1 MSRGIFAP
9 ILRKI
14 IRTFFSDKTTNQIL
28 LILSYFGGIIRMV
41 TSLFGIL
48 LFYNLIESFNFS
60 SLLTISGITSAL
72 TSFMIILRDNIV
84 NFFNKGFPEL
94 DAEGNEGSLIKKAR
108 DYVKSFGPEITE
120 KNSKDKDNPLQ
131 AIIATTLEGEKKYFS
146 LRRMYNK
153 FFNPG
158 WVDDTG
164 KFIFDVVEPVL
175 DTNDHVKHGLSGG
188 AIAGIV
194 IGCVI
199 GVALCIGLYYYFT
212 HRNTDT
218 IVEPSMPRRPL
229 GRGYSLVDNQVDNV
243 VPEINPSPVH
253 DSAMKRFWFRIFH
266 RDKANINGER
276 YVSPSQLPDAPVTP
290 PSQVSNSSPSR
301 WESFKQYFKSPESP
315 LANKGKGKDKALFDA
330 EQYDLQDTK
339 PNWGMHGNDP
349 YASARVLDQSKAS
362 LNTAQPLSESAVIK
376 GGKTYAEATA
386 ASSETVELQVPVK
399 GTGTAYGYPPKSSA
413 SRNTPLQDNSKDLG
427 DTVYFDSTN
436 NGSSETVHG
445 RTSPELLAQVDAEG
459 KTYYVRAARVFT
471 DDNDYSDVW
480 REIFNNKDKSSTKG
494 KELSEH
500 ANYQTY
506 TEEDNLSVTDYFDH
520 GLTSSSSSVT
530 TSSDTCM
537 SIPSLVA
544 DTSSSL
550 DTSIPEPGIFDN
562 PWD

>member
-94 DAEGNEGSLIKKAR
+94 DAKGNEGSLIKKAR

-164 KFIFDVVEPVL
+164 KFIFEVVEPVL

-194 IGCVI
+194 IGCVV
-199 GVALCIGLYYYFT
+199 GVALCIGLYYYFS
-212 HRNTDT
+212 HRTTDT

-276 YVSPSQLPDAPVTP
+276 YVSPSQLPEAPVTP
-290 PSQVSNSSPSR
+290 PSQLSNSSPSR

-315 LANKGKGKDKALFDA
+315 LANKGKGKDRAIFDA

-339 PNWGMHGNDP
+339 PNWGNHGKDP

-362 LNTAQPLSESAVIK
+362 LNTAQPLSESAVVK

-399 GTGTAYGYPPKSSA
+399 GTGTAYGYPPKSST
-413 SRNTPLQDNSKDLG
+413 SRNAPLQDNSKDLG
-427 DTVYFDSTN
+427 DTVYFDSSN
-436 NGSSETVHG
+436 NSSSETVTSMQG
-445 RTSPELLAQVDAEG
+445 RTSPELLAQVDSEG
-459 KTYYVRAARVFT
+459 KTYYVREARVFT

-480 REIFNNKDKSSTKG
+480 REIFNNKDKTSNLEG
-494 KELSEH
+494 KELS
-500 ANYQTY
+500 NYQTY

-520 GLTSSSSSVT
+520 GLTSSSSSVS
-530 TSSDTCM
+530 TSSD